1 MSEHVK
7 KCAASVGRFTTAFAV
22 AVSQSQSQSRC
33 WLLVVDPLLRF
44 RRGLPS
50 FLPCLLACL
59 LARLHAGSPPSFLA
73 RAALLFFDF
82 CDGAVNDTAA
92 PNSSPLL
99 RNYGSLPMR
108 FATAWHSTEGE

>member
-1 MSEHVK
+1 MRG
-7 KCAASVGRFTTAFAV
+7 VGRSIHDSVRGRSVAV
-22 AVSQSQSQSRC
+22 AVAVAV
-33 WLLVVDPLLRF
+33 LVVGGGSAAPLPPRT
-44 RRGLPS
+44 S
-50 FLPCLLACL
+50 FLPAVLACLLACL